1 MRKIAFIVFLIPFCI
16 LHVQAQAKLTP
27 AEYTVFASVLK
38 GIYKENRETY
48 ANRSEFVF
56 LNETKLDPELELPS
70 ERKYKN
76 LVKDFVLKNKIA
88 GIIEKKFPRG
98 AYSDTYHLVSQ
109 AEVDEL
115 LEQGRV
121 ESDRQRAEVERQ
133 NALNTSEGYVMFMG
147 SYWTPFFQK
156 YPESSGLHI
165 LSRVGFSGRFAMV
178 QVKGDHGWNGFSR
191 TYILKKVTGKWKIIS
206 ANGTEWIS

>member
-1 MRKIAFIVFLIPFCI
+1 MRKIAFIIFLIPFF
-16 LHVQAQAKLTP
+16 LLNVAAQAKLTP

-48 ANRSEFVF
+48 ANKSEFVF
-56 LNETKLDPELELPS
+56 LNETKIDPELELPS

-76 LVKDFVLKNKIA
+76 LVKDFNRKNKIP
-88 GIIEKKFPRG
+88 GILEKKFPRG
-98 AYSDTYHLVSQ
+98 AYSDAYYLVSQ

-115 LEQGRV
+115 LERGRI
-121 ESDRQRAEVERQ
+121 ESDRRRAEVEKL
-133 NALNTSEGYVMFMG
+133 NASGTANGYVMFMG
-147 SYWTPFFQK
+147 TFWTPFFQK

-178 QVKGDHGWNGFSR
+178 QVKADRSFTGFSR
-191 TYILKKVTGKWKIIS
+191 IYILKKITGKWKIIS